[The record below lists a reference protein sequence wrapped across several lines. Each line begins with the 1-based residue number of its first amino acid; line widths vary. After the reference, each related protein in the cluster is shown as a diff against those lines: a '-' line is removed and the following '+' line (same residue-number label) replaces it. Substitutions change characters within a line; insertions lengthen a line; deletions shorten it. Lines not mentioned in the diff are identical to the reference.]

1 VISELRRENQFLF
14 KELWIEV
21 FMIDLERDLL
31 AAIKT
36 GFTAQ
41 GLMENLLEFNIRKEI
56 ITDVRRENQ
65 FLSKEISESI

>member
-1 VISELRRENQFLF
+1 
-14 KELWIEV
+14 
-21 FMIDLERDLL
+21 MIDLERDLL